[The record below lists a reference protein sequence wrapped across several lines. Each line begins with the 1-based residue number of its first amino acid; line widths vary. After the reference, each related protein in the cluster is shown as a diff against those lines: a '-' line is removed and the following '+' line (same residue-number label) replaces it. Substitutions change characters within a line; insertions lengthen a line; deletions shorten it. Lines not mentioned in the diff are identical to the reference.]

1 MPRLIFCALALALVA
16 SQAAAQP
23 AGGFCSILTRV
34 VALSPSG
41 FKSIISGPAGA
52 RGERP
57 VSISFPGM
65 KAATGDACHIQA
77 MGNSYVCTA
86 GLGAD
91 FPALDAKVK
100 ACLAGWKLDHMASQG
115 TTLNTYISPKGH
127 TEVGVSKDAE
137 DIYLDIHENND
148 PQ

>member
-1 MPRLIFCALALALVA
+1 MPRLLFCSLAFALAA
-16 SQAAAQP
+16 SQANAQP
-23 AGGFCSILTRV
+23 SSGFCSTLTRV
-34 VALSPSG
+34 VAESPSG
-41 FKSIISGPAGA
+41 FKSIITGPAIS

-100 ACLAGWKLDHMASQG
+100 ACLTGWKLDHMASEG

-127 TEVGVSKDAE
+127 TEVGVSKDSE
-137 DIYLDIHENND
+137 DVYLNIHENND